1 MAKSMTIRNG
11 RGSHRHNVRD
21 YIEMPEHID
30 VSLSHMNETLVD
42 VPLWQFYRDTFQP
55 AIDEYN
61 AQQKRADRKIPDAM
75 QYLKDIQAETGDKAR
90 KPYYETFVQIGDRND
105 TGITDCETEKTVL
118 KKFIKEWDK
127 RNPHMK
133 MIGAYIHADESNGTI
148 HAHIDWVPVADD
160 YQRGMRVQNGL
171 KRALKQQGFEGTSK
185 KFNAY
190 LGWQESERNA
200 LERIALQHGIER
212 KETKRDHSD
221 WRDKETYIA
230 EQKLKEQL
238 DRIALVADVQSV
250 EPKKPFL
257 RKDKVLVDEI
267 DFGLVKSAALAAPA
281 LKNEVQDLRDIVRD
295 QRNDMEHQKAVEDYL
310 RRQLELERQ
319 EHRRQ
324 QWINELTKQREA
336 DYERMLQFYEN
347 HMGMDM
353 FNDDGSPK
361 SLLQVAFEAT
371 VYLTTGERILT
382 ERQKE
387 YLQSA
392 EEQYKKLTEEKVL
405 KQKLQRKKNKSRE
418 R

>member
-21 YIEMPEHID
+21 YVDIPEHID
-30 VSLSHMNETLVD
+30 SQLTQYNETLVD

-61 AQQKRADRKIPDAM
+61 AHQKRADRKLPDAM
-75 QYLKDIQAETGDKAR
+75 QYLKDIQSETGDKAR

-133 MIGAYIHADESNGTI
+133 MIGAYIHVDEPNGTI
-148 HAHIDWVPVADD
+148 HAHIDWVPVGTD
-160 YQRGMRVQNGL
+160 YQRGMKLQNGL

-212 KETKRDHSD
+212 KETKQEHSD

-392 EEQYKKLTEEKVL
+392 EERYKKLTEEKVL